1 MDGGGAQQAP
11 IIMSMVE
18 IEQSDL
24 VSRPC
29 GVVMDPTGCFIKAAS
44 GPAASAPIP
53 LMTGDSF
60 PSSAAVSMRR
70 VGGGLDLDSEHL
82 VLRCCLRCHVI

>member
-18 IEQSDL
+18 IEQPGL

-29 GVVMDPTGCFIKAAS
+29 GVAMDPTGCFIKAAS

-60 PSSAAVSMRR
+60 VPFLGSCEYEKSRR
-70 VGGGLDLDSEHL
+70 RAGPGF
-82 VLRCCLRCHVI
+82 

>member
-18 IEQSDL
+18 IEQPGL

-29 GVVMDPTGCFIKAAS
+29 GVAMDPTGCFIKAAS

-53 LMTGDSF
+53 SDD
-60 PSSAAVSMRR
+60 RR
-70 VGGGLDLDSEHL
+70 L
-82 VLRCCLRCHVI
+82 VPFLGSCEYEKSRRRAGPGF